1 MKIKNEHEYIR
12 ALWRV
17 EKLMDIDPEAG
28 TAEYIEM
35 DKLVDEIETYEEEHY
50 GWEEKND

>member
-1 MKIKNEHEYIR
+1 MTIKNEHEYIR

-17 EKLMDIDPEAG
+17 EKLMDLNPEAG
-28 TAEYIEM
+28 TVEYDEM
-35 DKLVDEIETYEEEHY
+35 VSLVEEIEEYEEEHY